1 MALSSL
7 LPSCGSCGV
16 EFNYTSVTANP
27 FTCFGILWDWDWSFH
42 QYEIA
47 FIKESKQQ
55 RPSLGA
61 RQLLDAVAGVCIQ
74 QGAWRGNTFFK
85 NIKIKGR
92 TLSALR
98 VLYNALFGSVT
109 GRICLYECMSA
120 GGTCKA
126 TFLCGLCLSFFFFLS
141 GPELSLYFKL
151 ALNMQSFCHTFQ
163 GTENL
168 SLCHRQ
174 IMLKDL
180 C

>member
-7 LPSCGSCGV
+7 LPSCCFCGV

-98 VLYNALFGSVT
+98 VLYNALLGSLAECVYMNV
-109 GRICLYECMSA
+109 CLQEEHVRQHSCVVYVCLFSFSCLA
-120 GGTCKA
+120 QNFLYTSSWLWTC
-126 TFLCGLCLSFFFFLS
+126 
-141 GPELSLYFKL
+141 
-151 ALNMQSFCHTFQ
+151 
-163 GTENL
+163 NL
-168 SLCHRQ
+168 SATPSKGQR
-174 IMLKDL
+174 I
-180 C
+180 